1 MENYRI
7 PACCECHM
15 IQIDDEW
22 MKIDKNFYEE
32 LVKHEYIDDGTYCP
46 PCGEKAKAFF
56 KEERVARLN

>member
-1 MENYRI
+1 
-7 PACCECHM
+7 M